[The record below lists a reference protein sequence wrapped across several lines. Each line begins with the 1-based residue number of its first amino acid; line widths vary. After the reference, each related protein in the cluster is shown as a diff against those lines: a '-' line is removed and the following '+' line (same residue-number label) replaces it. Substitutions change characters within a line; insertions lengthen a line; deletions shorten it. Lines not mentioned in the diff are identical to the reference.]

1 MWQII
6 LLLTIWYW
14 NEIFSMEEKIYI
26 YRKILLLFND
36 SRLITWGLNDRKVA
50 GNGINFLAFLET
62 ILFHTFHSSFYSQHK
77 VVYAPVTL
85 VHRLLIKRYKG
96 PVLLFVWRPLENA
109 TTQRIRNTIFNDTS
123 RKSLWS
129 RNKQL
134 AMEIRKEENTQSIP
148 RGWKKIIVNRSSNE
162 IE

>member
-1 MWQII
+1 MKIDHLRII
-6 LLLTIWYW
+6 PSENLSEMVSVLRASSLSRNHSLPPYSP
-14 NEIFSMEEKIYI
+14 F
-26 YRKILLLFND
+26 LFL
-36 SRLITWGLNDRKVA
+36 STRITAWCMHRLR
-50 GNGINFLAFLET
+50 
-62 ILFHTFHSSFYSQHK
+62 SS
-77 VVYAPVTL
+77 T
-85 VHRLLIKRYKG
+85 LLIKRYKG

-109 TTQRIRNTIFNDTS
+109 TIQRIRNTIFNDTS

-148 RGWKKIIVNRSSNE
+148 WGWKEIIVNRSSNE